1 MQTRFVGPMGRLTKL
16 VNIYLALNGALLTEV
31 GGQIVEEY
39 EGWTQLTVSV
49 TLGSWSFALQM
60 SVSLSRVCS
69 LFSQGYGAN
78 K

>member
-1 MQTRFVGPMGRLTKL
+1 MQTRVVGPMGRLTKL
-16 VNIYLALNGALLTEV
+16 VGIYLAINGALLTEV
-31 GGQIVEEY
+31 GGRIVEEK

-60 SVSLSRVCS
+60 SVYLSRVCS
-69 LFSQGYGAN
+69 LFSQGYGPN